1 MLKPSDEFGQ
11 NLTLALTLG
20 VGFFRGARA
29 FTKSQVNKVHE
40 LKGFLNSIIRLSYI
54 KTVTAVI

>member
-29 FTKSQVNKVHE
+29 FTESQVNKVHE
-40 LKGFLNSIIRLSYI
+40 LKGFLNALFILLEL
-54 KTVTAVI
+54 